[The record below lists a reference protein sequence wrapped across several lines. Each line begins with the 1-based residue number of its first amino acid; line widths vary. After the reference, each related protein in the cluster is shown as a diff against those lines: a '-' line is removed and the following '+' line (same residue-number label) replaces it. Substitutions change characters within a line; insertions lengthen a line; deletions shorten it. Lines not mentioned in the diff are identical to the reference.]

1 MKQLAV
7 IVLLLALAGGA
18 YYVLRQELEKNPAVL
33 LDSSPAA
40 EQVEMRPA
48 RMAVAPG
55 VVEPVSEERRLG
67 FEVNGVVHEVMV
79 TEGQPVTQGALLAT
93 LRDEE
98 QRAALAAA
106 EAEAAA
112 AQAEYDK
119 LIRGARPA
127 EKSEAWAAVRSARA
141 IRDQALK
148 EAKRREQLAAQKH
161 IAPEEA
167 DRAWKDYRVAAEQYE
182 EARQRFVLVEDMFRK
197 EDIAKASFQLQSAAA
212 RVREAEAALAKTRLR
227 APVSG
232 TVLRVNRK
240 AGEVFS
246 LFYDSPVITIGN
258 IATLNVRVEVDEK
271 DVARVRAGQPAYVVA
286 DAYGDTR
293 FEGTVT
299 RVELVMGKKHT
310 RTGDPAEH
318 MDRRV
323 REVLV
328 TLRGTP
334 PLVSGLRVDAYIDT
348 GTTRAQAA
356 ETTRGAQHP

>member
-1 MKQLAV
+1 MKQLSI

-18 YYVLRQELEKNPAVL
+18 YFFLKDR
-33 LDSSPAA
+33 LDQNKAASLQVTPAA
-40 EQVEMRPA
+40 EQVEARPA
-48 RMAVAPG
+48 SRAVAPG
-55 VVEPVSEERRLG
+55 VVEPVSEERKLG
-67 FEVNGVVHEVMV
+67 FEVNGVVDSVMV
-79 TEGQPVTQGALLAT
+79 SEGQHIEAGTLLAK

-98 QRAALAAA
+98 QQAALEAA
-106 EAEAAA
+106 EAESAA

-119 LIRGARPA
+119 LVRGARPA

-141 IRDQALK
+141 IRDQAYK
-148 EAKRREQLAAQKH
+148 EAKRREQLAEQKH

-197 EDIAKASFQLQSAAA
+197 EDIAKASYQLQSANA

-232 TVLRVNRK
+232 TVLRIDRK

-246 LFYDSPVITIGN
+246 LFYDSPVITIGD

-271 DVARVRAGQPAYVVA
+271 DVARVKPGQSAYIVA
-286 DAYGDTR
+286 DAYGQTH
-293 FEGTVT
+293 FTGKVT
-299 RVELVMGKKHT
+299 RIELLMGKKHT
-310 RTGDPAEH
+310 RTGDPSEH

-323 REVLV
+323 REVLI
-328 TLRGTP
+328 TLDGTP
-334 PLVSGLRVDAYIDT
+334 PLISGLRVDAYIDT
-348 GTTRAQAA
+348 GKTREEAA
-356 ETTRGAQHP
+356 GAARGTIQ